1 MDPITTIGDRMR
13 TTPRLAGKTKDE
25 LARIAYGI
33 VEGIEFLEMNDG
45 NRLAY
50 HLYLFLA
57 GEIPSVATVIY
68 EAKSRTP
75 LHPKELERILLE
87 RLKAVG
93 VNEG

>member
-1 MDPITTIGDRMR
+1 MR
-13 TTPRLAGKTKDE
+13 TTPRLAGRTKDE
-25 LARIAYGI
+25 LAGVAYGM

-50 HLYLFLA
+50 HLYLFLT

-75 LHPKELERILLE
+75 LHPAELERILLE
-87 RLKAVG
+87 RLKAAG